1 MVRVL
6 FVFVIVFV
14 MLSVK
19 VDMSN
24 HYSPFTTFSVLIIY
38 WITGA
43 AVEDSFELML
53 G

>member
-6 FVFVIVFV
+6 FVFVKV
-14 MLSVK
+14 SVK

-24 HYSPFTTFSVLIIY
+24 HYSPFTTFSVLIVY

-43 AVEDSFELML
+43 TVEDSFELML